1 MKQTLFNKN
10 FISLWTWDLFTL
22 LVVKL
27 RGIIIPLVI
36 LNATSSSQTVAS
48 VSLVQQVVIFS
59 LMIPVGAWVER
70 RRKIKTAVIFR
81 LLYGVGLFLLAV
93 VLTVGGLNI
102 TLMTGLL
109 VFVSVCGMVA
119 STAFNAMIPHPSSR
133 PVQITASQYL
143 SGRSGINRNV
153 NRTCYWRVFTGER
166 WCQYCVVYCFRC
178 INYLHYMCDE
188 SYL

>member
-59 LMIPVGAWVER
+59 LMIPVGA
-70 RRKIKTAVIFR
+70 
-81 LLYGVGLFLLAV
+81 
-93 VLTVGGLNI
+93 
-102 TLMTGLL
+102 
-109 VFVSVCGMVA
+109 
-119 STAFNAMIPHPSSR
+119 
-133 PVQITASQYL
+133 
-143 SGRSGINRNV
+143 
-153 NRTCYWRVFTGER
+153 
-166 WCQYCVVYCFRC
+166 
-178 INYLHYMCDE
+178 
-188 SYL
+188 